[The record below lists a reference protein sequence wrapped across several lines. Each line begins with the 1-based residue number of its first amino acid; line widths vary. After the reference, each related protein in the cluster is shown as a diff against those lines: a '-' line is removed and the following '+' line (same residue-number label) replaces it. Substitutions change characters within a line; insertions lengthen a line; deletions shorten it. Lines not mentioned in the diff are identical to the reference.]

1 MKGSALRT
9 CTKKTPRLVCRYE
22 RRSARVVSVV
32 FGHSFRPIASAMLL
46 RSSDFLEVIRAKEQ
60 IQYDTRFDS
69 DDKWA

>member
-1 MKGSALRT
+1 
-9 CTKKTPRLVCRYE
+9 
-22 RRSARVVSVV
+22 
-32 FGHSFRPIASAMLL
+32 MLL